1 MWRLDRKLD
10 DDELSSTH
18 SSAPAG
24 AYEGRHEY
32 CDPRIIST
40 PAPGGDSG
48 QQSGQPGAQ
57 PGQSIATHNLAAPH
71 SVSLGDPGLIAGN
84 IAEPVWQRWRDELD
98 SLGGNSP
105 LLHFSDSPRSRI
117 ELSATHPG
125 GLPQFITGKT
135 TLLSN
140 LIRDELALRNARLAA
155 NEITQ
160 KGIELRSMRGI
171 ESVNLAIGLAEWSH
185 NDVEYTAPV
194 LLRPVAIRRYGRDY
208 ELKLKGQPVLNPE
221 LARALHDQFQIVLDA
236 DAFVALAITNG
247 AFKPQPV
254 IDRLRGLTSHL
265 PWFNVVPRLVV
276 SSFADVGRALAADAT
291 NLEHPLLDA
300 IAGNA
305 NARAAIESAYNP
317 VVPTGQDARPPA
329 TDTLLLDADP
339 EQENVV
345 AQISAGNSL
354 VVKTLPGTGG
364 TQTIVNAIGSLIAQ
378 HKRVLVVSA
387 RRSSLDGIAHR
398 LVQVG
403 LPGVAV
409 TPRTLR
415 RDLIQSITRNE
426 KSAQPRV
433 GDVDDALVRL
443 RKVLLDYRSA
453 LTRRDSALGVS
464 VLDAL
469 GELARLAQLPEPPST
484 TARLDRH
491 SLELLAHSRPSA
503 AATLIKAA
511 ALGEFRYGPG
521 DSPWYGASFT
531 STADASSTHQLAK
544 RVNQVELPRLLERA
558 NGLVG
563 QTRLRGFDTIAE
575 LGIYLRL
582 LLDIRET
589 LDKFQP
595 GVFDRPLTELI
606 AATSSRRDSPEMT
619 STSRRRLRK
628 LADEYQR
635 PGVRV
640 NDMNDS
646 LRRIQQQ
653 RTLWQR
659 YAAAGV
665 TPEVPVGINDV
676 HVAFQRV
683 SEDLGLLDVPLGNS
697 GTTRALSTRPIS
709 ELVYTVSGLAAES
722 EVLANLHE
730 RTALL
735 ATLRESNLDPLMTD
749 LSQRHVSESNV
760 AAELEL
766 AWWQS
771 VLETMLGSDRALL
784 NANTQ
789 VLDRLEAD
797 FKLVDEAHAS
807 ATGALLAWLLAE
819 TWKIGVVDY
828 PEEADQL
835 RRLLRAD
842 RATPTRLNE
851 AAPHLGRVL
860 APVWL
865 ASPYEVAGLT
875 DRMTFDTVLLVDAG
889 ATTLAENVGAIRR
902 GRQIVAFGDPVTQ
915 TPSAFETG
923 IGELPDTK
931 IEPEVTVDA
940 LHADSA
946 LARLGELLP
955 TLTLTRSYRAGGE
968 DLAELVNHRFYG
980 GRIDSLPWA
989 GSFLGHGSLTIN
1001 YVAGGH
1007 GMPDVDSGAI
1017 ESVDAEVI
1025 KVVELVIDH
1034 AVKRPRESLMVIT
1047 ASSRHAVRVQQAVLS
1062 AFAKRTDLSD
1072 FILKDR
1078 AEPFTVLTLEQS
1090 VAQSRD
1096 RVIFSIGYGRTPH
1109 GRLLSN
1115 FGSLGEA
1122 GGDRLL
1128 AIGMTRARRSM
1139 DIVSCFRPDD
1149 IDFDRQR
1156 HGILALAQ
1164 VLSETEARRDE
1175 VQVPDASEAMLV
1187 DLASRLERRGL
1198 TVSLGH
1204 RGKLALAAS
1213 YGGRAV
1219 VVETD
1224 AVVNRVSLRESLRLR
1239 PEVLRRLGWHYLR
1252 VHSFELFSTPDAV
1265 AARVATL
1272 MGVTTAATALG
1283 GIAAGGGQ
1291 QAGTETAPI
1300 TVQRPDQR

>member
-1 MWRLDRKLD
+1 VWHLDKKQD
-10 DDELSSTH
+10 DDDVLSKYLDVS
-18 SSAPAG
+18 PG
-24 AYEGRHEY
+24 
-32 CDPRIIST
+32 DPQNVTS
-40 PAPGGDSG
+40 P
-48 QQSGQPGAQ
+48 
-57 PGQSIATHNLAAPH
+57 HNL
-71 SVSLGDPGLIAGN
+71 SLGDPAFTAGN
-84 IAEPVWQRWRDELD
+84 IAEPVWQRWRDELAA
-98 SLGGNSP
+98 LGGRSP
-105 LLHFSDSPRSRI
+105 LLHFTDEARTRI

-125 GLPQFITGKT
+125 GLPQFIIGKT

-160 KGIELRSMRGI
+160 KGIELRSMRGL
-171 ESVNLAIGLAEWSH
+171 ESVNLAIGLAEWRYQ
-185 NDVEYTAPV
+185 DVDYSAPV
-194 LLRPVAIRRYGRDY
+194 LLRPLAIRRYGRDY
-208 ELKLKGQPVLNPE
+208 ELKLKGQPFLNPE
-221 LARALHDQFQIVLDA
+221 LARALKDQFQIVLDA
-236 DAFVALAITNG
+236 DAFVALAVTNG

-276 SSFADVGRALAADAT
+276 SSFADVGRALAADASS
-291 NLEHPLLDA
+291 LDHPLLDA
-300 IAGNA
+300 VAGNKTA
-305 NARAAIESAYNP
+305 KRNIETAYNP
-317 VVPTGQDARPPA
+317 VVPIGQDARPPA
-329 TDTLLLDADP
+329 TDTLLGDADS

-345 AQISAGNSL
+345 AQIAAGNSL

-364 TQTIVNAIGSLIAQ
+364 TQTIVNAIGSLVAQ

-387 RRSSLDGIAHR
+387 RRSSLDGIHGR

-403 LPGVAV
+403 LPGIAV

-415 RDLIQSITRNE
+415 RDLVQSITRNE
-426 KSAQPRV
+426 KATQPRV

-453 LTRRDSALGVS
+453 LTRRDPALGVS

-469 GELARLAQLPEPPST
+469 GELARLAQLPQPPST
-484 TARLDRH
+484 TARLDRQA
-491 SLELLAHSRPSA
+491 LELLAHSRPA
-503 AATLIKAA
+503 AASTLIKAA
-511 ALGEFRYGPG
+511 VLGEFRYGPG
-521 DSPWYGASFT
+521 DSPWYGASFM
-531 STADASSTHQLAK
+531 STADASNSHQLAK
-544 RVNQVELPRLLERA
+544 RINQIELPRLLERA
-558 NGLVG
+558 NGLIG
-563 QTRLRGFDTIAE
+563 QTRLRPFETINE

-595 GVFDRPLTELI
+595 GVYDRSLTELI
-606 AATSSRRDSPEMT
+606 AATSSRRESSEM
-619 STSRRRLRK
+619 SSSNRRRLRK
-628 LADEYQR
+628 LAEEYQR

-640 NDMNDS
+640 TDMNES
-646 LRRIQQQ
+646 LRRIQSQ

-683 SEDLGLLDVPLGNS
+683 AEDLGLLDIPLGTV
-697 GTTRALSTRPIS
+697 GTPRVLAGRQID
-709 ELVYTVSGLAAES
+709 ELVSMVSGLAAES

-735 ATLRESNLDPLMTD
+735 ATLREHNLDPLMTD
-749 LSQRHVSESNV
+749 LSQRHVSEENV

-771 VLETMLGSDRALL
+771 VLEIMLTSDRALL

-807 ATGALLAWLLAE
+807 STGQLLAWLLAE
-819 TWKIGVVDY
+819 TWKIGVVDF
-828 PEEADQL
+828 PEEADKL

-842 RATPTRLNE
+842 RATPARLNE
-851 AAPHLGRVL
+851 VAPHLGRVL

-865 ASPYEVAGLT
+865 ASPYEVPGIS
-875 DRMTFDTVLLVDAG
+875 DQISFDTVLIVDAG
-889 ATTLAENVGAIRR
+889 ATTLAENIGAIRR

-923 IGELPDTK
+923 IAASGETGAPD
-931 IEPEVTVDA
+931 VSVDA

-1001 YVAGGH
+1001 YVAGGR
-1007 GMPDVDSGAI
+1007 GMPDADSGAI
-1017 ESVDAEVI
+1017 ESVDAEVV
-1025 KVVELVIDH
+1025 KVVDLVLDH
-1034 AVKRPRESLMVIT
+1034 ASKRPRESLMVIT
-1047 ASSRHAVRVQQAVLS
+1047 ASTRHAVRVQQAVLA

-1078 AEPFTVLTLEQS
+1078 SEPFTVLTLEQA

-1115 FGSLGEA
+1115 FGSLGEP
-1122 GGDRLL
+1122 GGERLL
-1128 AIGMTRARRSM
+1128 AIGMTRARRAL
-1139 DIVSCFRPDD
+1139 DIVSCFRPAD
-1149 IDFDRQR
+1149 IDEDRQR
-1156 HGILALAQ
+1156 HGILALSQ

-1175 VQVPDASEAMLV
+1175 VPVPDASEAMLV
-1187 DLASRLERRGL
+1187 DLGGRLEKLGL
-1198 TVSLGH
+1198 TVRLGH
-1204 RGKLALAAS
+1204 RDKLALAAS
-1213 YGGRAV
+1213 YGTRAI

-1224 AVVNRVSLRESLRLR
+1224 AVVGRASLRESLRLR

-1252 VHSFELFSTPDAV
+1252 VHSFELFSNPDAV
-1265 AARVATL
+1265 AARVAAIA
-1272 MGVTTAATALG
+1272 GVPKPDAEARPAATGDAPT
-1283 GIAAGGGQ
+1283 IA
-1291 QAGTETAPI
+1291 PK
-1300 TVQRPDQR
+1300 RPGA

>member
-1 MWRLDRKLD
+1 M
-10 DDELSSTH
+10 T
-18 SSAPAG
+18 
-24 AYEGRHEY
+24 
-32 CDPRIIST
+32 
-40 PAPGGDSG
+40 
-48 QQSGQPGAQ
+48 
-57 PGQSIATHNLAAPH
+57 APH
-71 SVSLGDPGLIAGN
+71 SVSLGDAALVAGN
-84 IAEPVWQRWRDELD
+84 IAEPAWNRWRDELAGV
-98 SLGGNSP
+98 GGHSP
-105 LLHFSDSPRSRI
+105 LLHFSDNPRSRI

-155 NEITQ
+155 SEITQ

-171 ESVNLAIGLAEWSH
+171 ESVHLAIGLAEWRHS
-185 NDVEYTAPV
+185 DVEFTAPV
-194 LLRPVAIRRYGRDY
+194 LLRPLAIRRYGRDF
-208 ELKLKGQPVLNPE
+208 ELKLKGAPFLNPE
-221 LARALHDQFQIVLDA
+221 LARALHDQFQITLDA
-236 DAFVALAITNG
+236 DAFVALAVTNG

-265 PWFNVVPRLVV
+265 AWFNVVPRLVV
-276 SSFADVGRALAADAT
+276 SSFADVGRALAGDAV
-291 NLEHPLLDA
+291 NLDHQLLDA
-300 IAGNA
+300 VAGNTT
-305 NARAAIESAYNP
+305 ARRSIETAYNP
-317 VVPTGQDARPPA
+317 VVPIGQDARPPA

-345 AQISAGNSL
+345 AQIAAGNSL

-364 TQTIVNAIGSLIAQ
+364 TQTIVNAIGSLVAQ

-409 TPRTLR
+409 SARSLR

-426 KSAQPRV
+426 KATQPQV

-443 RKVLLDYRSA
+443 RKVLLDYRAA
-453 LTRRDSALGVS
+453 LTRRDPALGVS

-469 GELARLAQLPEPPST
+469 GELARLAQLPKPPST
-484 TARLDRH
+484 TARLDRQA
-491 SLELLAHSRPSA
+491 LELLANDRSRA
-503 AATLIKAA
+503 ASTLIKAA

-531 STADASSTHQLAK
+531 STDDASAAHQLAK
-544 RVNQVELPRLLERA
+544 RVNQMELPRLLERA
-558 NGLVG
+558 SGLIS
-563 QTRLRGFDTIAE
+563 QTRLRPFETITE

-595 GVFDRPLTELI
+595 AVYDRSLTELI
-606 AATSSRRDSPEMT
+606 SATSARRDSPDM
-619 STSRRRLRK
+619 SGASRRRLRR
-628 LADEYQR
+628 LADEYLR
-635 PGVRV
+635 PGVHV
-640 NDMNDS
+640 SDMNES

-659 YAAAGV
+659 YVVAGA

-683 SEDLGLLDVPLGNS
+683 SEDLAALDVPLGNA
-697 GTTRALSTRPIS
+697 GTTRQLSNRPIR
-709 ELVYTVSGLAAES
+709 ELVHTVSGLAAES

-735 ATLRESNLDPLMTD
+735 STLREHNLDPLMTD
-749 LSQRHVSESNV
+749 LSQRHVSEKDV

-771 VLETMLGSDRALL
+771 VLEMLLGSDKALL

-789 VLDRLEAD
+789 VLERLEAD

-807 ATGALLAWLLAE
+807 AAGQLLAWLLAE
-819 TWKIGVVDY
+819 TWKIGIVDY
-828 PEEADQL
+828 PEEADEL

-842 RATPTRLNE
+842 RATPASVHE

-865 ASPYEVAGLT
+865 ASPYEIAALT

-889 ATTLAENVGAIRR
+889 ATTFAENVGAIRR
-902 GRQIVAFGDPVTQ
+902 AKQVVAFGDPVTQ
-915 TPSAFETG
+915 TPSVFDTG
-923 IGELPDTK
+923 IADKAEDGEPA
-931 IEPEVTVDA
+931 ETVDG

-968 DLAELVNHRFYG
+968 DLAELVNHRFYA

-989 GSFLGHGSLTIN
+989 GSYLGHGSLTLN
-1001 YVAGGH
+1001 YVKGGH
-1007 GMPDVDSGAI
+1007 GMPDADSGAV
-1017 ESVDAEVI
+1017 ESVDAEVA
-1025 KVVELVIDH
+1025 KAVELVMDH

-1047 ASSRHAVRVQQAVLS
+1047 ASTRHAVRVNQAVLA

-1072 FILKDR
+1072 FILGDR
-1078 AEPFTVLTLEQS
+1078 AEPFTVLTLEQA

-1115 FGSLGEA
+1115 FGSLGEP

-1139 DIVSCFRPDD
+1139 DIVSCFRPAD
-1149 IDFDRQR
+1149 IDEDRQR
-1156 HGILALAQ
+1156 HGILALSQ
-1164 VLSETEARRDE
+1164 VLSETEARGSE
-1175 VQVPDASEAMLV
+1175 AGVPDASEPMLV
-1187 DLASRLERRGL
+1187 DLAGRLERLGL

-1213 YGGRAV
+1213 HAGRAV

-1224 AVVNRVSLRESLRLR
+1224 AVVGRTSLRESLRLR
-1239 PEVLRRLGWHYLR
+1239 PEVLRRLGWHYVR
-1252 VHSFELFSTPDAV
+1252 VHSFDLFSNPDAV
-1265 AARVATL
+1265 ARR
-1272 MGVTTAATALG
+1272 
-1283 GIAAGGGQ
+1283 IAALAGVKP
-1291 QAGTETAPI
+1291 AAPTAVGTETAPI
-1300 TVQRPDQR
+1300 ALPRP